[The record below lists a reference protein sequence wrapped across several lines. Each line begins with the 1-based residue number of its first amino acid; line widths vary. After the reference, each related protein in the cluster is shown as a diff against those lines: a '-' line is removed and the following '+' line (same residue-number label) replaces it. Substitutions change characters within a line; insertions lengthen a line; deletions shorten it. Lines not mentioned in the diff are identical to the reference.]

1 MVIDVKRIQISFCFP
16 KYLQVPQYILDDMIE
31 SGDGSMGKIVVTQ
44 PRRISAMTVAER
56 VANERGEVKTLT
68 NYGLSVFN
76 GALIQ

>member
-1 MVIDVKRIQISFCFP
+1 
-16 KYLQVPQYILDDMIE
+16 MIE
-31 SGDGSMGKIVVTQ
+31 RGDGSMGKIVVTQ